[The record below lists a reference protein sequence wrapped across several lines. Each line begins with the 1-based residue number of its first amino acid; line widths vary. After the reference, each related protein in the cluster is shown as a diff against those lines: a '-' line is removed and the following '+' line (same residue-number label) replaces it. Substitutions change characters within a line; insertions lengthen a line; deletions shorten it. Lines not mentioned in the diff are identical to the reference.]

1 MSDLNLGISISSVAP
16 RMSIELMEL
25 LAKSSCKTFELNAT
39 MFCEDYDGVMREA
52 FRRVL
57 TESGKRVISFHIPF
71 SAQDDLSAPDETLR
85 LRALSRFR
93 ALFKQAAFFQA
104 ELLVLHPSTEPVD
117 QNRRFEHQLELRK
130 SMQELE
136 GEIKLAGMRLVL
148 ENLPRLCMGN
158 TIAELQSMLEGM
170 SATYGA
176 CLDVN
181 HLMDQYQQLPELVRQ
196 LGRQLYT
203 LHISDYDGIDE
214 KHWLPG
220 KGVINWKEFLKA
232 LADINYQGPFNYEL
246 KLNPDLDL
254 AERIAEIE
262 SNFAWIRSLL

>member
-1 MSDLNLGISISSVAP
+1 MLELKLGISISSVES
-16 RMSIELMEL
+16 RMHWRLMEL
-25 LAKSSCKTFELNAT
+25 LAKSSIKTFELNAS
-39 MFCEDYDGVMREA
+39 MFCDDYDGALREA
-52 FRRVL
+52 FRRML
-57 TESGKRVISFHIPF
+57 AESGKRVVSFHIPF
-71 SAQDDLSAPDETLR
+71 SAQDDLSSTDESMR

-93 ALFKQAAFFQA
+93 ALFKEAAFFQA

-117 QNRRFEHQLELRK
+117 QSRRSEHQAQLSR

-158 TIAELQSMLEGM
+158 TIPELQSMLAGKGT
-170 SATYGA
+170 TYGA

-181 HLMDQYQQLPELVRQ
+181 HLMDQYQLLPDLVRQ
-196 LGRQLYT
+196 LGQQLYT

-220 KGVINWKEFLKA
+220 KGVIDWGKFLRA
-232 LADINYQGPFNYEL
+232 LADIKYQGPFNYEV
-246 KLNPDLDL
+246 KINQDMDL

-262 SNFAWIRSLL
+262 SNFAWIKSLC